1 MSMIAKRA
9 IRAMSSVT
17 EDQVIKAGES
27 LVPVP
32 EERVND
38 VIGIV
43 PDDDLRQLK
52 TVILEKIT
60 ELEKTLENQHPTA
73 KELRDGIALSNEISQ
88 LDDLLWLEL
97 GVIYP
102 QVQNNQ
108 NLLRAIFRDWKIVC
122 ARS

>member
-1 MSMIAKRA
+1 MIAKRA

-17 EDQVIKAGES
+17 EDQVNKAGES

-32 EERVND
+32 EERESD

-43 PDDDLRQLK
+43 PEGDLRQLK
-52 TVILEKIT
+52 TVILSKIAA
-60 ELEKTLENQHPTA
+60 LEEALKNQHPTA
-73 KELRDGIALSNEISQ
+73 KELHDGIALSNEISQ
-88 LDDLLWLEL
+88 MNDLFWLEL
-97 GVIYP
+97 GVVYS

-108 NLLRAIFRDWKIVC
+108 NLLRAIFQDWKIVC